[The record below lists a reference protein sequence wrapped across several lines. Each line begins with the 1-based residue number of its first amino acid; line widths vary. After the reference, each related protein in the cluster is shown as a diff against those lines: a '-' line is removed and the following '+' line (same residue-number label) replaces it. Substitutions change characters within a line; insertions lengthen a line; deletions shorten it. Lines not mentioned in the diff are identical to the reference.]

1 MNNVSIIGNLVRDNE
16 LKYTQ
21 SGRAVLSNVV
31 AINEGFGDK
40 QKTYFIPFVAWE
52 KQAENTANYTGKG
65 SKVAVNGKITSRNY
79 EDKQGNKRTVIE
91 VVANPYQ
98 GIEFLDN
105 AHKGQNNANSGVANN
120 SSSNQSNNQQNSAQ
134 ENTDPFGGSSIDIS
148 SDDLPF

>member
-1 MNNVSIIGNLVRDNE
+1 MNSISIIGNLVRDNE

-52 KQAENTANYTGKG
+52 KQAENAANYTGKG
-65 SKVAVNGKITSRNY
+65 SKVAVNGKITSRRF
-79 EDKQGNKRTVIE
+79 EDKQGNKRTVVE

-105 AHKGQNNANSGVANN
+105 AQKGRNNQNTGDQNANSHNQT
-120 SSSNQSNNQQNSAQ
+120 SSQQNSTQ
-134 ENTDPFGGSSIDIS
+134 GNSDPFGGSSIDIDGES
-148 SDDLPF
+148 LPF

>member
-1 MNNVSIIGNLVRDNE
+1 MNSISIIGNLVRDNE

-52 KQAENTANYTGKG
+52 KQAENAANYTGKG
-65 SKVAVNGKITSRNY
+65 SKIAVNGKITSRSF
-79 EDKQGNKRTVIE
+79 EDKQGNKRTVVE

-98 GIEFLDN
+98 GIEFL
-105 AHKGQNNANSGVANN
+105 NNRNTKNQGSAMEANQGNTRN
-120 SSSNQSNNQQNSAQ
+120 DSSSYGESSV
-134 ENTDPFGGSSIDIS
+134 EVTDET
-148 SDDLPF
+148 LPF

>member
-40 QKTYFIPFVAWE
+40 KKTYFIPFVAWE
-52 KQAENTANYTGKG
+52 KQAENAANYTDKG
-65 SKVAVNGKITSRNY
+65 SKVAINGKLTSRQF
-79 EDKQGNKRTVIE
+79 EDRQGNNRTVVE

-105 AHKGQNNANSGVANN
+105 RNTKNQGSTKDANQGNTRNN
-120 SSSNQSNNQQNSAQ
+120 SSSYGESPG
-134 ENTDPFGGSSIDIS
+134 EVTDET
-148 SDDLPF
+148 LPF